1 MIVRTKTAALA
12 MLAAALIVAA
22 LPGRCTAQTAD
33 DRVEELIKRAQEL
46 QRQAEI
52 QAQAVRATLLR
63 GGAADNRL
71 GATLE
76 APTDI
81 LINQL
86 GLTQGQGL
94 VVKRVTPNSAAAKAG
109 LQANDIL
116 IELDGK
122 PVASNVAEFNKAADG
137 IKADTP
143 VDAVV
148 LRKGQKTTVKGIVM
162 AQAPA
167 PGAVA
172 RRPFGAMVPP
182 APVQLQINGN
192 TIQVDGAGNPIVI
205 QVSPD
210 GKGASTVTRDANGF
224 TAKFVEGTLTITVN
238 GTIADSKAKVQN
250 ITVKDGAGETKYAE
264 LSKVPDK
271 FLEQAKKLV
280 ELGEQKAPA
289 IPVNPKPAQPL
300 KFELQR
306 LQDLREKLEKQLEP
320 AK

>member
-1 MIVRTKTAALA
+1 
-12 MLAAALIVAA
+12 
-22 LPGRCTAQTAD
+22 
-33 DRVEELIKRAQEL
+33 
-46 QRQAEI
+46 
-52 QAQAVRATLLR
+52 
-63 GGAADNRL
+63 
-71 GATLE
+71 
-76 APTDI
+76 
-81 LINQL
+81 
-86 GLTQGQGL
+86 
-94 VVKRVTPNSAAAKAG
+94 
-109 LQANDIL
+109 
-116 IELDGK
+116 
-122 PVASNVAEFNKAADG
+122 
-137 IKADTP
+137 
-143 VDAVV
+143 V